1 MTRRIWLRHLF
12 WGISLAAFLHTALQF
27 AHAYSP
33 NVDNDWGFFPVHW
46 VAGIFFGAPLLA
58 PAFTIQAYIGLW
70 LRLFG
75 RVLQVLAGG
84 FTQSAL
90 MGLWVRFVG
99 LEPSLAGNFSLTLPM
114 TIAGFVA
121 GSAVA
126 AVAAPRA
133 TDPKLPQRLTADSD
147 QGIFDYRSLR
157 AFMIL
162 GACICFGGGLAL
174 MFLLREES
182 PDPLLAF
189 GLPAAAGLFCL
200 WGAYLMEAQ
209 VSISESGISW
219 TRGVREV
226 MIPWSQVTEIRST
239 ADKLLIRSTES
250 KIAVDKQLGDYES
263 FHRLLRRFAPPF
275 AWKTLGL
282 PLQCRA
288 SLLIPGFLCGVGMA
302 WIAFMWWM
310 VDYGPPKDTVDLVIV
325 IFFFG
330 LGGIPLPIG
339 LYLATFRYRFDT
351 SEIRVSSLFRR
362 KVYEVRNLVDLKLSS
377 ASMPEVVPRRPGV
390 IMAPLTNQQFEF
402 HFRDGTT
409 WELLARRM
417 AVDPEAFYDLLHRS
431 YIGNR
436 KHDDNKTGE

>member
-12 WGISLAAFLHTALQF
+12 LGVPLAAFLHTVLQF

-46 VAGIFFGAPLLA
+46 VAGILFGAPLLV

-75 RVLQVLAGG
+75 RVVQILAGG

-90 MGLWVRFVG
+90 VGLWVRFVG
-99 LEPSLAGNFSLTLPM
+99 LEPSLPGNFSTLPM

-126 AVAAPRA
+126 ALAAPRA
-133 TDPKLPQRLTADSD
+133 IDPEQPQRPTADSD
-147 QGIFDYRSLR
+147 QSIFNYRSLR

-162 GACICFGGGLAL
+162 AACICFGGGLAL
-174 MFLLREES
+174 MFLLREQS
-182 PDPLLAF
+182 PDPILAF
-189 GLPAAAGLFCL
+189 GLPAAGGLFWL
-200 WGAYLMEAQ
+200 WGAYLMEAEIG
-209 VSISESGISW
+209 ISENAISW
-219 TRGVREV
+219 SRGLVSTTIQWV
-226 MIPWSQVTEIRST
+226 DVTEIRST
-239 ADKLLIRSTES
+239 ADKLKIRSRDS
-250 KIAVDKQLGDYES
+250 KITVDKQLGDYGS
-263 FHRLLRRFAPPF
+263 FYRLLRRYAPPF
-275 AWKTLGL
+275 AWKTLSL

-288 SLLIPGFLCGVGMA
+288 SLVIPGFLCGAGMA
-302 WIAFMWWM
+302 WIAFMWWI

-339 LYLATFRYRFDT
+339 LYMATFRYRFDIC
-351 SEIRVSSLFRR
+351 EIRVSSLFRR
-362 KVYEVRNLVDLKLSS
+362 KVYEVRNLVDLRLSS
-377 ASMPEVVPRRPGV
+377 ASMPEVVLRQPGV
-390 IMAPLTNQQFEF
+390 IMAPLTDQQFEF

-409 WELLARRM
+409 WKLFARRLT
-417 AVDPEAFYDLLHRS
+417 VDPEALYHLLRNN
-431 YIGNR
+431 YLG
-436 KHDDNKTGE
+436 DDESAGTKS